1 MPIVKKVSLTKTDQS
16 RIFKPK
22 EEKKAPKLK
31 SVKKGGLGFMTDSD
45 GDGDDFCINLEGE
58 DSVSILPISSLS
70 KTIKKNKR
78 SS

>member
-1 MPIVKKVSLTKTDQS
+1 
-16 RIFKPK
+16 
-22 EEKKAPKLK
+22 LK